1 MKLFNKATTAA
12 YCFIYSSLTAAN
24 ASNIKLPE
32 FATNEVAL
40 DKATKIGEQ
49 VIDFMVGLIGILI
62 IGGMSVSAALASS
75 GNIDGAKKWAMGSLI
90 GGSLASMTYGFAQ
103 FFV

>member
-1 MKLFNKATTAA
+1 MKKLTQVTILAFCFLFSI
-12 YCFIYSSLTAAN
+12 FIQAN
-24 ASNIKLPE
+24 ANTIKLPD
-32 FATNEVAL
+32 FAQGEKAL
-40 DKATKIGEQ
+40 ETATKIGGNI
-49 VIDFMVGLIGILI
+49 IDFLVGLIGILL

-90 GGSLASMTYGFAQ
+90 GGSLASMAYGFAQ